1 MNRQHL
7 FGALAALCVAL
18 VGLNAYTEKNDY
30 NVMRHWF
37 DGEYK
42 YYADL
47 LYGGATIGA
56 AVFGYLA
63 TQRKEPREP

>member
-7 FGALAALCVAL
+7 WGALAAACVAL
-18 VGLNAYTEKNDY
+18 VGLNAYAQHNDY

-37 DGEYK
+37 NGEYK

-47 LYGGATIGA
+47 IYGFGTIGA

-63 TQRKEPREP
+63 TQREKPG